1 MVLLAGPPGSGKTT
15 RLVERLKEAARDG
28 RDDLRL
34 LVPTATMAEHLLH
47 ELARTGLLAR
57 PRTIQTL
64 WRFVESLVPELPE
77 VPAATLGY
85 LARRAL
91 ERHAG
96 DVFSPVA
103 GLPGFQAALVAL
115 WQELDEAGAP
125 LVGIAER
132 LEQAGLAGGWARAL
146 EAIFCEMQAEL
157 RRRGLYSRGER
168 FQAAARRVASKGLPN
183 LAAVLFDGFFRFAP
197 VELELV
203 RALAGCVEVVLALP
217 DWPGAQP
224 VRQALEREI
233 RREERLSRCRA
244 EPEMVCVAARD
255 QLEETEEIA
264 RRILEHAR
272 RGRPFRTMGVV
283 VRSFEPYVPLLRT
296 TLERF
301 GIPARFYFAE
311 PAAEHPAV
319 ARLVRLVEAKLAGW
333 DHERLLSAL
342 RLCPASK
349 TLDRLEFDLMLRLP
363 GRGLEPVIELAR
375 SGPLRRLL
383 ESFRALEEWPEGEA
397 PAQDWAEHLKAL
409 AALFPLPEITEGAGH
424 AQTLIWRTHIAALEV
439 FTAAVDEAATAVG
452 LDCALGLGDFWREI
466 EAALATSAVRPPDGR
481 RNVVHVIDVYEAR
494 QWELEVVFV
503 CGLLERDFPRHHTED
518 PLLGDRVRMALREQ
532 GIALVTAAERA
543 QEEEFLFE
551 VAASR
556 ATQELVLSYPRYDD
570 NGDETLRSFLLE
582 EFLRRSGLGE
592 VRAVPIR
599 RPAAR
604 EKPERPFPRIQ
615 APGLIEIL
623 RARHPRFSPSSIE
636 TYLECPFR
644 FFASYTLGLA
654 APPAAP
660 ADRLDALLQGK
671 IVHEVLKALAEG
683 KALETVFEP
692 IFEAACKEARVP
704 VGYRREAVRLELLAN
719 LRRFPPAELCF
730 GVEQTLETEFEWLFD
745 EGITLCG
752 RIDRLDVLAGRRA
765 LVIDYKYSS
774 AERLRELVAAH
785 EAGQKVQGGL
795 YLAAVREA
803 LNYKYKPAGVLFC
816 TLRGETKWNGW
827 HLPVPGL
834 ETKGESCAPD
844 VLEARIRLAED
855 TSRRAI
861 GEIFSGRIEPAPADE
876 EICGFCDFADI
887 CRVGE
892 LAAERRAG
900 GAVGT

>member
-1 MVLLAGPPGSGKTT
+1 MVLLTGPPGSGKTT

-47 ELARTGLLAR
+47 ELARAGLLAR

-64 WRFVESLVPELPE
+64 WRFVHSLVPDLPE

-85 LARRAL
+85 LARSAL
-91 ERHAG
+91 ERHTG
-96 DVFSPVA
+96 VFSPVA
-103 GLPGFQAALVAL
+103 EFPGFQAALVAL
-115 WQELDEAGAP
+115 WEELDEAGAP

-132 LEQAGLAGGWARAL
+132 LEQAGLPGERARAL
-146 EAIFCEMQAEL
+146 EAIFCAMQAEL

-168 FQAAARRVASKGLPN
+168 FQAAAERIASEGLPN
-183 LAAVLFDGFFRFAP
+183 LAAVLFDGFFRFAR
-197 VELELV
+197 VELDLV
-203 RALAGCVEVVLALP
+203 RALAGRVEVVLALP
-217 DWPGAQP
+217 DWPGARP

-233 RREERLSRCRA
+233 RRAERLSRCRA

-264 RRILEHAR
+264 RRILEHAS

-283 VRSFEPYVPLLRT
+283 VRSFEPYVPVLRT

-319 ARLVRLVEAKLAGW
+319 ARLMRLVEAKLAGW
-333 DHERLLSAL
+333 DHERLLNVL
-342 RLCPASK
+342 RFCPASAA
-349 TLDRLEFDLMLRLP
+349 LDRLEFNLMDLLP

-375 SGPLRRLL
+375 GGPLRRLL
-383 ESFRALEEWPEGEA
+383 EAFRALEEWPRGEA
-397 PAQDWAEHLKAL
+397 AAQDWAERLKAL

-424 AQTLIWRTHIAALEV
+424 AQTLIWRTHSAALEV
-439 FTAAVDEAATAVG
+439 FTGAVDEAATSVG
-452 LDCALGLGDFWREI
+452 LDCALGLEDFWREV
-466 EAALATSAVRPPDGR
+466 EAALATSSVRPPDGR

-503 CGLLERDFPRHHTED
+503 CGLLERDFPRHHTEH
-518 PLLGDRVRMALREQ
+518 PLLGDRVRMDLREQ
-532 GIALVTAAERA
+532 GIGLVTAAERA
-543 QEEEFLFE
+543 EEEEFLFE

-570 NGDETLRSFLLE
+570 NGNETLRSFLLE
-582 EFLRRSGLGE
+582 EFLRRSGLEE
-592 VRAVPIR
+592 VRAVPMR
-599 RPAAR
+599 RRAAR

-615 APGLIEIL
+615 APELIESL
-623 RARHPRFSPSSIE
+623 RARHRSFSPSSID

-660 ADRLDALLQGK
+660 ADRLDALLQGR
-671 IVHEVLKALAEG
+671 IVHEVLEALAEG
-683 KALETVFEP
+683 KALEDVFDP
-692 IFEAACKEARVP
+692 IFEEACQEARVP
-704 VGYRREAVRLELLAN
+704 EGYRREAVRLELLAN
-719 LRRFPPAELCF
+719 LRRFPREELCF
-730 GVEQTLETEFEWLFD
+730 GVEQTLEMPFEWPFH
-745 EGITLCG
+745 EGLTLCG
-752 RIDRLDVLAGRRA
+752 RIDRLDVLAGGRA

-774 AERLRELVAAH
+774 AGRLRELVAAH
-785 EAGQKVQGGL
+785 EAGEKVQGGL
-795 YLAAVREA
+795 YLAAVWEA
-803 LNYKYKPAGVLFC
+803 LGYKPAGVLFC
-816 TLRGETKWNGW
+816 TLRGGMKWNGW
-827 HLPVPGL
+827 HVPIAGL

-844 VLEARIRLAED
+844 VLEARILLAEE
-855 TSRRAI
+855 TGRRAI
-861 GEIFSGRIEPAPADE
+861 GEIFSGRVEPAPADE
-876 EICGFCDFADI
+876 EICGFCDFADV

-892 LAAERRAG
+892 QRAAERRAG
-900 GAVGT
+900 GARGT

>member
-1 MVLLAGPPGSGKTT
+1 MVLLTGPPGSGKTT

-64 WRFVESLVPELPE
+64 WRFVESLVPDLPG

-85 LARRAL
+85 LVRRAL

-96 DVFSPVA
+96 DLFSPVA
-103 GLPGFQAALVAL
+103 EFPGFQAALVAL
-115 WQELDEAGAP
+115 WEELDEAGAP

-132 LEQAGLAGGWARAL
+132 LEQAGLAGEWARAL
-146 EAIFCEMQAEL
+146 EGIFCEMQAQL

-168 FQAAARRVASKGLPN
+168 FQAAAERVASKGLPN
-183 LAAVLFDGFFRFAP
+183 LAAVFFDGFFRFAP
-197 VELELV
+197 VEIDLV
-203 RALAGCVEVVLALP
+203 RALAGRVEVVLALP
-217 DWPGAQP
+217 DWPGVQP
-224 VRQALEREI
+224 VREALAGQVL
-233 RREERLSRCRA
+233 REERLSRCRV
-244 EPEMVCVAARD
+244 EPKMVCVAARD

-264 RRILEHAR
+264 RRILEHAC
-272 RGRPFRTMGVV
+272 RGRALRTMGIV
-283 VRSFEPYVPLLRT
+283 VRSFEPYVPVLRA

-333 DHERLLSAL
+333 DHEQLLGVL

-349 TLDRLEFDLMLRLP
+349 ALDRLEFDLMDRLP
-363 GRGLEPVIELAR
+363 GRGLEPVIELVR
-375 SGPLRRLL
+375 GGPLRRLL
-383 ESFRALEEWPEGEA
+383 EAFRALEEWPEGEA
-397 PAQDWAEHLKAL
+397 PAQDWAERLKAL
-409 AALFPLPEITEGAGH
+409 AALFPLPEITDGAGH
-424 AQTLIWRTHIAALEV
+424 AQTLIWRTHSAALEV
-439 FTAAVDEAATAVG
+439 FTGAVEEAAAAVG
-452 LDCALGLGDFWREI
+452 LDRALGLGDFWREV
-466 EAALATSAVRPPDGR
+466 EAALATSAVRPADR
-481 RNVVHVIDVYEAR
+481 RRDVVHVIDVHEAR

-532 GIALVTAAERA
+532 GIALVTASERA

-551 VAASR
+551 VATSR

-570 NGDETLRSFLLE
+570 KGEETLRSFLLE
-582 EFLRRSGLGE
+582 EFLRRSCLGE

-615 APGLIEIL
+615 APELIEGL
-623 RARHPRFSPSSIE
+623 RARHPGFSPSSIE

-644 FFASYTLGLA
+644 FFASYTLRLA

-683 KALETVFEP
+683 KALETVFDP
-692 IFEAACKEARVP
+692 IFEAACEEARVP
-704 VGYRREAVRLELLAN
+704 SGYRREAVRLELLAN
-719 LRRFPPAELCF
+719 LRRFPREELCF
-730 GVEQTLETEFEWLFD
+730 GVEQTLETPFEWLFD
-745 EGITLCG
+745 EGLTLCG
-752 RIDRLDVLAGRRA
+752 RIDRLDVLAGGPA

-774 AERLRELVAAH
+774 AERLRELVGAH

-795 YLAAVREA
+795 YLAAVRRA
-803 LNYKYKPAGVLFC
+803 LGREPAGVLFC
-816 TLRGETKWNGW
+816 TLRGEPKWDGW
-827 HLPVPGL
+827 HVPVSGL

-844 VLEARIRLAED
+844 VLEARILLAED

-861 GEIFSGRIEPAPADE
+861 GEIFSGRVEPAPADE

-887 CRVGE
+887 CRVWE
-892 LAAERRAG
+892 EAASARTAG
-900 GAVGT
+900 GETSG